1 MHGIPKSKIDLPRS
15 LKASWLLCRATHAQ
29 HQRYPL
35 IMGEKHLWHRF
46 EKKMTKYTLY
56 TLARRFRIR
65 ISENITLVCINT
77 DNLGFGL
84 QIFWAVDCVWRVLP
98 TNMRRD
104 EPQSSGLCCW
114 GFLRADRG
122 GEANTMGEDVSH
134 SKLEKLLVAFW
145 ECKEKNLTFIHRAML
160 VGLRKYAGRFE

>member
-1 MHGIPKSKIDLPRS
+1 MARS
-15 LKASWLLCRATHAQ
+15 LRKTTGSHLSLTSNSTQWDTRHAWHTQVKDRSASQPQGILAAMPGYSRTASEISAHNGRET
-29 HQRYPL
+29 PL
-35 IMGEKHLWHRF
+35 TQIW
-46 EKKMTKYTLY
+46 KKMTKYTLY
-56 TLARRFRIR
+56 ILERRFRIR

-122 GEANTMGEDVSH
+122 GEANTMGDDVSH

-145 ECKEKNLTFIHRAML
+145 
-160 VGLRKYAGRFE
+160 